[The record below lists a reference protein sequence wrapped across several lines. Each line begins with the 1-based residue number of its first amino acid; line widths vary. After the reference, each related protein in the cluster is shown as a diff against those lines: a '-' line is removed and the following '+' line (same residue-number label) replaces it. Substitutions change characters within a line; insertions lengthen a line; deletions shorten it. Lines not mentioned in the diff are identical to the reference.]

1 MQNVGF
7 HMRAGGSFIIIIII
21 IIIII
26 HYYYYHYYYYYYR
39 IIIIIAGI
47 VGDWK
52 NHFTVAESE
61 RFDQIMEEQLKDCDL
76 KFRHEDV

>member
-1 MQNVGF
+1 MLPALKHIFLNFFVEY
-7 HMRAGGSFIIIIII
+7 IIIII

-26 HYYYYHYYYYYYR
+26 HYYYYNYYYR
-39 IIIIIAGI
+39 IIIIVAGI

-61 RFDQIMEEQLKDCDL
+61 RFDQMMEEQLKDCDL
-76 KFRHEDV
+76 KFRHEDI